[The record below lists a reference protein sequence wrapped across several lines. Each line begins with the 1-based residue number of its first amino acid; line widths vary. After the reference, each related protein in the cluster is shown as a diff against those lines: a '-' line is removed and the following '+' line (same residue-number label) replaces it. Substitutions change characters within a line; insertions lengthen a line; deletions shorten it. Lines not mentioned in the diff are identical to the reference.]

1 MGDLGEIGKLVLDQV
16 GKTSLTKRDNF
27 FFESQFG
34 LLGLIITLLNIN
46 IQQYILDVLVRSLK
60 LYLFITFIIIHL
72 NLN

>member
-46 IQQYILDVLVRSLK
+46 S
-60 LYLFITFIIIHL
+60 TF
-72 NLN
+72 